1 MKKVENKKEGKKK
14 FDVKAWLIASIFSM
28 LSAALGI
35 ANLILHF
42 VDKN

>member
-1 MKKVENKKEGKKK
+1 MKKNQNETKQKKK

-35 ANLILHF
+35 ANLVIHF
-42 VDKN
+42 VDK